1 MRYLRAFFTALSL
14 SVQGKGIETTA
25 SRYPNLHAW
34 LIEGQAL
41 IRAAYAAAEAEGM
54 NQATRKALSL
64 RLDGRSWSMDLVLSS
79 VQFHMLTEYPS
90 LLKSHAEH
98 NLTTF
103 YALNFDDQYRVSQL
117 AAANLPLAVRIA
129 VQTLATHLQNIPSSK
144 NP

>member
-14 SVQGKGIETTA
+14 TLQGKSVE
-25 SRYPNLHAW
+25 SSVRRYPNLQAW
-34 LIEGQAL
+34 LIEGQIL
-41 IRAAYAAAEAEGM
+41 TKTTYVAAEANGI
-54 NQATRKALSL
+54 NQSARKALSL
-64 RLDGRSWSMDLVLSS
+64 RLDGRTWTMELVLSS

-90 LLKSHAEH
+90 LLKSDAEH

-117 AAANLPLAVRIA
+117 AAADLPLP
-129 VQTLATHLQNIPSSK
+129 VQTAIQSLATHLQNIPSSK